1 MQHCGTSRQANRAQ
15 PARNF
20 GAVTSTFVL
29 SGAGAPIR
37 RETATRGH
45 YMLLLP
51 LLLLPLAAAPSVPAW
66 LSMFNPDFDAA
77 EQHRFANL
85 GMSGN
90 LTQLVEAHAMFGMQG
105 MMSIQDSGVWKATP
119 AGHKNQ
125 NETGLLD
132 GWEGSLSAVL
142 TAAEPH
148 LRSGAVV
155 GVFLGDERCVS
166 QSSPG
171 VSCINH
177 GPECCFEKLLVFT
190 VLRHPLHKRDSG
202 GGRGQALPQPHRAD
216 GPSIYQ

>member
-1 MQHCGTSRQANRAQ
+1 
-15 PARNF
+15 
-20 GAVTSTFVL
+20 
-29 SGAGAPIR
+29 
-37 RETATRGH
+37 
-45 YMLLLP
+45 MLLLP
-51 LLLLPLAAAPSVPAW
+51 LLLPLAAAPSVPAW

-77 EQHRFANL
+77 GQHCFANL

-90 LTQLVEAHAMFGMQG
+90 LTQLVEAHALFGMQG
-105 MMSIQDSGVWKATP
+105 MMSIQGSGVWKATP

-148 LRSGAVV
+148 LRSGAVA
-155 GVFLGDERCVS
+155 GIFLGDERCVS
-166 QSSPG
+166 TQAVIWGQSSPG
-171 VSCINH
+171 MSCINQA
-177 GPECCFEKLLVFT
+177 PECGFERLLVANVVT

-216 GPSIYQ
+216 SPGIYQ